1 MNKNQ
6 RLYLIIGVVL
16 VAIGAFFFLNYSNE
30 KRYSWKETYKKDEVQ
45 PYGSFAAAE
54 LLKTLYPDSAFME
67 IKRSVSKELLMDET
81 GLSNYIFIGANYYLS
96 SADIDS
102 LLRFMDEGNNVFISC
117 KVTPSDLLD
126 TIFSYQYCYDSY
138 SAFDLW
144 EDTIDYLPEELNLI
158 TDSVITTNFYHDELK
173 REEPYK
179 FKLKHPNKYS
189 MYATAPYF
197 LDSADCFTPISK
209 LGYINDHSLNF
220 IKIEFGK
227 GNLYYHTQPVFFTNY
242 FLREKEGLE
251 YFEKSVSHL
260 TKGKLY
266 WDEASKIPLQY
277 DDFNKARSPLSFIL
291 SQKSLRWT
299 WYLLI
304 VLVVIYLLVFSK
316 RKQKIIPYVPAP
328 ANSSISYA
336 ETIGRLYLGP
346 GGHRKIIALKMK
358 MFLDHL
364 RTRYNIHLHEYNEEE
379 IKLISRKSGIGQN
392 EVQYIFDKF
401 DESKKIEKV
410 TDEYLI
416 KFYKAI
422 EDFYKNWK

>member
-6 RLYLIIGVVL
+6 RLYLIIGVIIF
-16 VAIGAFFFLNYSNE
+16 AIGGFFFLNYSNE
-30 KRYSWKETYKKDEVQ
+30 KRYSWKETYKIDEVQ

-54 LLKTLYPDSAFME
+54 LLKSLYPDSAFVE
-67 IKRSVSKELLMDET
+67 INRSVSKELVMDET
-81 GLSNYIFIGANYYLS
+81 GNSNYIFIGANCYLS
-96 SADIDS
+96 TSDIDT
-102 LLRFMDEGNNVFISC
+102 LLSFMIQGNNVFISC
-117 KVTPSDLLD
+117 KSTPSGLLD
-126 TIFSYQYCYDSY
+126 TIFSYQYCYDNY
-138 SAFDLW
+138 SSFDMW

-158 TDSVITTNFYHDELK
+158 TDSVITTNFYHEELK
-173 REEPYK
+173 REENYK

-197 LDSADCFTPISK
+197 FDSADCYTPISK
-209 LGYINDHSLNF
+209 LGYINDHTLNF
-220 IKIEFGK
+220 IKISYGN
-227 GNLYYHTQPVFFTNY
+227 GNLFYHTQPVFFTNY

-260 TKGKLY
+260 NKGKIF

-299 WYLLI
+299 WYMLI
-304 VLVVIYLLVFSK
+304 VLVIIYLLVFSK

-336 ETIGRLYLGP
+336 KTIGRLYLGP

-364 RTRYNIHLHEYNEEE
+364 RTRYNIHLHEMNEHE
-379 IKLISRKSGIGQN
+379 IKLISGKSGIEQK
-392 EVQYIFDKF
+392 EVQDIFDKF
-401 DESKKIEKV
+401 EASKKIEKV
-410 TDEYLI
+410 TDDFLI

-422 EDFYKNWK
+422 ESFYKHWK